1 MAAHHKFLFSAA
13 CCAALAGAGLAFSL
27 SFTAN
32 AQTAAPNLAL
42 ALDAKQQAALGIR
55 SAAVQAAQVGQLLAS
70 ATVTTP
76 PGKDITITAP
86 YAGQLSSV
94 LVGLGDTVRIGTALG
109 NFTSPMVGDARR
121 QWREASL
128 EAQNSRAALQR
139 DQALFDEGIIPA
151 VRLQLSRNKDEAAKA
166 AVQSRAAELS
176 ASGLRFDGP
185 GSGASSPNSYGSG
198 YATGVLQSPISGVVV
213 DAFTS
218 VGQRVEA
225 GTVLFK
231 LADTSQL
238 QLDIQLSG
246 DKAARLKVGDAV
258 NIPAR
263 NAQAQIT
270 GVSRA
275 LDAGQSAKARAKVTQ
290 RGSLQIGET
299 VSVQLMPG
307 LQPGLATPGLS
318 TQDSAGQATGPAWSV
333 SSRAISQWQGHPV
346 IFVVN
351 ATGFTAQRV
360 RILTSN
366 DDTSVIEAAL
376 PATAKVAIT
385 GIASLRA
392 LLQKDE

>member
-1 MAAHHKFLFSAA
+1 MASHHIFRFRVAQYARWTFTLAA
-13 CCAALAGAGLAFSL
+13 TGLALCISGSALAE
-27 SFTAN
+27 
-32 AQTAAPNLAL
+32 TAAPQL
-42 ALDAKQQAALGIR
+42 ALDAKQQATLGVRTAL
-55 SAAVQAAQVGQLLAS
+55 VQAAQAGQMLAS

-76 PGKDITITAP
+76 PGKDITLTAP
-86 YAGQLSSV
+86 YAGQLTRV
-94 LVGLGDTVRIGTALG
+94 MVGLGDTVRVGTALG
-109 NFTSPMVGDARR
+109 QFTSPMVGDARR
-121 QWREASL
+121 QWHEASL

-151 VRLQLSRNKDEAAKA
+151 VRLQLSRNKNEAAQA

-185 GSGASSPNSYGSG
+185 SSGGG

-231 LADTSQL
+231 LADTREL

-246 DKAARLKVGDAV
+246 DKAGQIKVGDTV
-258 NIPAR
+258 SIPSR
-263 NAQAQIT
+263 QAQALIT

-290 RGSLQIGET
+290 RGSLQVGEA
-299 VSVQLMPG
+299 VSVL
-307 LQPGLATPGLS
+307 LQASLPSVGRDLHSAKDASS
-318 TQDSAGQATGPAWSV
+318 TWTVPA
-333 SSRAISQWQGHPV
+333 RALSQWKGQTL
-346 IFVVN
+346 IFVAN
-351 ATGFTAQRV
+351 ANGFSAQRV
-360 RILTSN
+360 RIVNSN
-366 DDTSVIEAAL
+366 DDMAVIEATL
-376 PATAKVAIT
+376 PAKTQVAIT

>member
-1 MAAHHKFLFSAA
+1 MAFNSPFLPFTFLRRAAGCAFLVSVAFSAA
-13 CCAALAGAGLAFSL
+13 AHPPTPSL
-27 SFTAN
+27 T
-32 AQTAAPNLAL
+32 
-42 ALDAKQQAALGIR
+42 LDAKQQATLGIR
-55 SAAVQAAQVGQLLAS
+55 SVGIQAAQVEQLLAS
-70 ATVTTP
+70 ASVTTP
-76 PGKDITITAP
+76 PGKDITLTAP
-86 YAGQLSSV
+86 YAGQLSRV

-109 NFTSPMVGDARR
+109 HFTSPMVGDARR
-121 QWREASL
+121 QWHEASL
-128 EAQNSRAALQR
+128 EAQNTRAAVQR

-166 AVQSRAAELS
+166 ALQSRAAELS

-185 GSGASSPNSYGSG
+185 GSANASSGG

-231 LADTSQL
+231 LADTREL

-258 NIPAR
+258 SIPSR

-290 RGSLQIGET
+290 RGSLQIGEA
-299 VSVQLMPG
+299 VSVQ
-307 LQPGLATPGLS
+307 LQPGLAVTDASGK
-318 TQDSAGQATGPAWSV
+318 AAGPAWTV
-333 SSRAISQWQGHPV
+333 PSRALSQWQGQPV
-346 IFVVN
+346 VFVAN
-351 ATGFTAQRV
+351 DTGFTAQRV
-360 RILTSN
+360 RIVSSN
-366 DDTSVIEAAL
+366 DDITVIEAAL
-376 PATAKVAIT
+376 PATAKVAST

>member
-1 MAAHHKFLFSAA
+1 MASRHIFLFPAADSATFVA
-13 CCAALAGAGLAFSL
+13 LAAAALAL
-27 SFTAN
+27 SMSWPVH
-32 AQTAAPNLAL
+32 AQTAAPQLT
-42 ALDAKQQAALGIR
+42 LDAQQQAALGVRI
-55 SAAVQAAQVGQLLAS
+55 APIQAAQVGPLLAS

-86 YAGQLSSV
+86 YAGQLSRV

-109 NFTSPMVGDARR
+109 HFTSPMVGDARR
-121 QWREASL
+121 LWHEASL

-151 VRLQLSRNKDEAAKA
+151 VRLQLSRNKDEAAKT
-166 AVQSRAAELS
+166 AVQSRAAELT

-185 GSGASSPNSYGSG
+185 GSASNSGGG
-198 YATGVLQSPISGVVV
+198 YATGVLSSPISGVVV
-213 DAFTS
+213 DAFSS

-231 LADTSQL
+231 LADTREL

-258 NIPAR
+258 QIPSR

-290 RGSLQIGET
+290 RGSLQIGEA
-299 VSVQLMPG
+299 VSIQ
-307 LQPGLATPGLS
+307 LQPGLAAMDS
-318 TQDSAGQATGPAWSV
+318 TGKATGPAWTV
-333 SSRAISQWQGHPV
+333 PSRALSQWQNQPL
-346 IFVVN
+346 IFVAN
-351 ATGFTAQRV
+351 ATGFSAQRV
-360 RILTSN
+360 RMVSSN
-366 DDTSVIEAAL
+366 DDISVIEAAL
-376 PATAKVAIT
+376 PANAKVAVT

>member
-1 MAAHHKFLFSAA
+1 MASHHLFNFQIGRRAA
-13 CCAALAGAGLAFSL
+13 WVSSLATATLALCMSGSTL
-27 SFTAN
+27 
-32 AQTAAPNLAL
+32 AQTAAPQLT
-42 ALDAKQQAALGIR
+42 LDAKQQATLGIR
-55 SAAVQAAQVGQLLAS
+55 TTPVQAAQTGQLLAS

-76 PGKDITITAP
+76 PGKDVTLTAP
-86 YAGQLSSV
+86 YAGQLTRMM
-94 LVGLGDTVRIGTALG
+94 VGLGDTVRIGTALG
-109 NFTSPMVGDARR
+109 QFTSPMVGDARR
-121 QWREASL
+121 QWHEASL

-151 VRLQLSRNKDEAAKA
+151 VRLQLSRNKHEAAQA
-166 AVQSRAAELS
+166 ALQSRAAELNV
-176 ASGLRFDGP
+176 SGLRFDGP
-185 GSGASSPNSYGSG
+185 SSGGG

-231 LADTSQL
+231 LADTREL

-246 DKAARLKVGDAV
+246 DKAGRLKVGDAV
-258 NIPAR
+258 QIPSR
-263 NAQAQIT
+263 NAQAHIT

-290 RGSLQIGET
+290 RGSLQIGEAVAVFLQAGVHAPVATSNAAGKDTGAVWT
-299 VSVQLMPG
+299 VP
-307 LQPGLATPGLS
+307 
-318 TQDSAGQATGPAWSV
+318 
-333 SSRAISQWQGHPV
+333 SRALSQWQAQPP
-346 IFVVN
+346 IFVAT

-360 RILTSN
+360 RMVTSN
-366 DDTSVIEAAL
+366 DDLSVIEAAL
-376 PATAKVAIT
+376 PASAKVAIT

>member
-1 MAAHHKFLFSAA
+1 MASHHKVLFSAT
-13 CCAALAGAGLAFSL
+13 CCAALAAGVFAFSL
-27 SFTAN
+27 SFIAS
-32 AQTAAPNLAL
+32 AQTVAPNRAL
-42 ALDAKQQAALGIR
+42 ALDAKQQATLGIR
-55 SAAVQAAQVGQLLAS
+55 IAQVLPAQVGQLLAS

-86 YAGQLSSV
+86 YAGQLSNV

-109 NFTSPMVGDARR
+109 QFTSPMVGDARR
-121 QWREASL
+121 QWREATL
-128 EAQNSRAALQR
+128 EAQNSHAAVQR

-151 VRLQLSRNKDEAAKA
+151 VRLQLSRNKNETAKA
-166 AVQSRAAELS
+166 AVQSRAAELN

-185 GSGASSPNSYGSG
+185 GSGSSAGNSYGSG

-231 LADTSQL
+231 LADTREL

-258 NIPAR
+258 SIPAR

-290 RGSLQIGET
+290 RGSLQIGDS
-299 VSVQLMPG
+299 VSIQ
-307 LQPGLATPGLS
+307 LQPGLDAT
-318 TQDSAGQATGPAWSV
+318 DSNGKATGPVWTV
-333 SSRAISQWQGHPV
+333 PSRALSQWQGQPMV
-346 IFVVN
+346 FVVN
-351 ATGFTAQRV
+351 ATGFMAQRV
-360 RILTSN
+360 RILSSN
-366 DDTSVIEAAL
+366 DDVSVVEAAL
-376 PATAKVAIT
+376 PATPKVAIT

>member
-1 MAAHHKFLFSAA
+1 MASRHIFLFPAA
-13 CCAALAGAGLAFSL
+13 DRATFVALAAAALAL
-27 SFTAN
+27 SMSWPVH
-32 AQTAAPNLAL
+32 AQTAAPQLT
-42 ALDAKQQAALGIR
+42 LDAKQQAALGVR
-55 SAAVQAAQVGQLLAS
+55 TTPVQVAQVGPLLAS

-86 YAGQLSSV
+86 YAGQLSRV

-109 NFTSPMVGDARR
+109 HFTSPMVGDARR
-121 QWREASL
+121 LWHEASL

-151 VRLQLSRNKDEAAKA
+151 VRLQLSRNKDEAAKT
-166 AVQSRAAELS
+166 AVQSRAAELT

-185 GSGASSPNSYGSG
+185 GSASNSGGG
-198 YATGVLQSPISGVVV
+198 YATGVMSSPISGVVV
-213 DAFTS
+213 DAFSS

-231 LADTSQL
+231 LADTREL

-258 NIPAR
+258 QIPSR

-290 RGSLQIGET
+290 RGSLQIGEA
-299 VSVQLMPG
+299 VSIQ
-307 LQPGLATPGLS
+307 LQPGLAAM
-318 TQDSAGQATGPAWSV
+318 DSSGKATGPAWTV
-333 SSRAISQWQGHPV
+333 PSRALSQWQNQPL
-346 IFVVN
+346 IFVAN
-351 ATGFTAQRV
+351 ATGFSAQRV
-360 RILTSN
+360 RMVSSN
-366 DDTSVIEAAL
+366 DDISVIEAAL
-376 PATAKVAIT
+376 PVNAKVAVT

>member
-1 MAAHHKFLFSAA
+1 MAFNSPFLPFTFLRRAAGCAFLVSVAFSAA
-13 CCAALAGAGLAFSL
+13 AHPPTPSL
-27 SFTAN
+27 T
-32 AQTAAPNLAL
+32 
-42 ALDAKQQAALGIR
+42 LDAKQQATLGIR
-55 SAAVQAAQVGQLLAS
+55 SVGIQAAQVEQLLAS
-70 ATVTTP
+70 ASVTTP
-76 PGKDITITAP
+76 PGKDITLTAP
-86 YAGQLSSV
+86 YAGQLSRV

-109 NFTSPMVGDARR
+109 HFTSPMVGDARR
-121 QWREASL
+121 QWLEASL
-128 EAQNSRAALQR
+128 EAQNTRAALQR

-151 VRLQLSRNKDEAAKA
+151 VRLQLSRNRDEAAKA
-166 AVQSRAAELS
+166 GLQSRAAELT

-185 GSGASSPNSYGSG
+185 GSASSSGSG
-198 YATGVLQSPISGVVV
+198 YATGILQSPISGVVV

-231 LADTSQL
+231 LADTREL
-238 QLDIQLSG
+238 QLDIKLSG
-246 DKAARLKVGDAV
+246 EKAARLKVGDAV
-258 NIPAR
+258 SIPAR

-299 VSVQLMPG
+299 VSVQL
-307 LQPGLATPGLS
+307 QPGLA
-318 TQDSAGQATGPAWSV
+318 ATDASGKAAGPAWTV
-333 SSRAISQWQGHPV
+333 PSRALSQWQGQPV
-346 IFVVN
+346 VFVAN

-360 RILTSN
+360 RIVSSN
-366 DDTSVIEAAL
+366 DDLTVIEAAL
-376 PATAKVAIT
+376 PATAKVAST

>member
-1 MAAHHKFLFSAA
+1 MATHHKVLFSAA
-13 CCAALAGAGLAFSL
+13 CYAAFAVGGFAFSCN
-27 SFTAN
+27 AN
-32 AQTAAPNLAL
+32 AQPAAPKLT
-42 ALDAKQQAALGIR
+42 LDAKQQAALGVRI
-55 SAAVQAAQVGQLLAS
+55 APIQVAQVGQLLAS
-70 ATVTTP
+70 ASVTTP

-86 YAGQLSSV
+86 YAGQLSRV

-109 NFTSPMVGDARR
+109 QFTSPMVGDARR

-128 EAQNSRAALQR
+128 EAQNSHAAVQR

-166 AVQSRAAELS
+166 AVQSRAAELN

-185 GSGASSPNSYGSG
+185 GSGSSAGHSDGSG

-225 GTVLFK
+225 GTVMFK
-231 LADTSQL
+231 LADTREL

-258 NIPAR
+258 SIPAR

-290 RGSLQIGET
+290 RGSLQIGES
-299 VSVQLMPG
+299 VSIQ
-307 LQPGLATPGLS
+307 LQPGLTAT
-318 TQDSAGQATGPAWSV
+318 DSNGKATGPAWTV
-333 SSRAISQWQGHPV
+333 PSRALSQWQGQPMV
-346 IFVVN
+346 FVTN

-360 RILTSN
+360 RILSSN
-366 DDTSVIEAAL
+366 DDISVIEAAL
-376 PATAKVAIT
+376 PAAPKVAIT

>member
-1 MAAHHKFLFSAA
+1 MASHHTISFPFAQHARWTATLAA
-13 CCAALAGAGLAFSL
+13 TTLALCLGGSTL
-27 SFTAN
+27 
-32 AQTAAPNLAL
+32 AQTAAPQLT
-42 ALDAKQQAALGIR
+42 LDAKQQATLGIR
-55 SAAVQAAQVGQLLAS
+55 TTPVQAAQSGQLLAS

-76 PGKDITITAP
+76 PGKDVTLTAP
-86 YAGQLSSV
+86 YAGQLTRMM
-94 LVGLGDTVRIGTALG
+94 VGLGDTVRIGTALG
-109 NFTSPMVGDARR
+109 QFTSPMVGDARR
-121 QWREASL
+121 QWHEASL

-151 VRLQLSRNKDEAAKA
+151 VRLQLSRNKHEAAQA
-166 AVQSRAAELS
+166 ALQSRAAELN

-185 GSGASSPNSYGSG
+185 SSGGG

-231 LADTSQL
+231 LADTREL

-246 DKAARLKVGDAV
+246 DKAGQLKVGDAV
-258 NIPAR
+258 QIPSR
-263 NAQAQIT
+263 NAQAHIT

-290 RGSLQIGET
+290 RGSLQIGEAVAVFLQASVHAPGAASNAAGKDTGAVWT
-299 VSVQLMPG
+299 VP
-307 LQPGLATPGLS
+307 
-318 TQDSAGQATGPAWSV
+318 
-333 SSRAISQWQGHPV
+333 SRALSQWQGHPLV
-346 IFVVN
+346 FVAT

-360 RILTSN
+360 RMVTSN
-366 DDTSVIEAAL
+366 DDLSVIEAAL
-376 PATAKVAIT
+376 PASAQVAIT

>member
-1 MAAHHKFLFSAA
+1 MATHHKFLFTAV
-13 CCAALAGAGLAFSL
+13 CCAVMGFTGFALSV
-27 SFTAN
+27 N
-32 AQTAAPNLAL
+32 AQTAEPNRVL
-42 ALDAKQQAALGIR
+42 ALDTPQQAALGIR
-55 SAAVQAAQVGQLLAS
+55 TAAIQAAQVGQLLAS

-76 PGKDITITAP
+76 PGKDITLTAP

-109 NFTSPMVGDARR
+109 QFTSPMVGEARR

-128 EAQNSRAALQR
+128 EAQNSHAALQR
-139 DQALFDEGIIPA
+139 DQALFDEGIIPG

-166 AVQSRAAELS
+166 LVQSRAAELN

-185 GSGASSPNSYGSG
+185 GSSNSDGSG

-231 LADTSQL
+231 LADTRAL

-258 NIPAR
+258 SIPAR

-290 RGSLQIGET
+290 RGSLQIGES
-299 VSVQLMPG
+299 VSIQ
-307 LQPGLATPGLS
+307 LQPGLAAT
-318 TQDSAGQATGPAWSV
+318 DSNGKATGPAWTV
-333 SSRAISQWQGHPV
+333 PSRALSQWQGHPL
-346 IFVVN
+346 IFV
-351 ATGFTAQRV
+351 ASPTGFTAQRV
-360 RILTSN
+360 RILSSN
-366 DDTSVIEAAL
+366 DDISVIEAAL
-376 PATAKVAIT
+376 PATPKVATT

>member
-1 MAAHHKFLFSAA
+1 MAFNSPFLPFTFLRRAAGCAFLVSVAFSAA
-13 CCAALAGAGLAFSL
+13 AHPPTPSL
-27 SFTAN
+27 T
-32 AQTAAPNLAL
+32 
-42 ALDAKQQAALGIR
+42 LDAKQQATLGIR
-55 SAAVQAAQVGQLLAS
+55 SVGIQAAQVEQLLAS
-70 ATVTTP
+70 ASVTTP
-76 PGKDITITAP
+76 PGKDITLTAP
-86 YAGQLSSV
+86 YAGQLSRV

-109 NFTSPMVGDARR
+109 HFTSPMVGDARR
-121 QWREASL
+121 QWLEASL
-128 EAQNSRAALQR
+128 EAQNTRAALQR
-139 DQALFDEGIIPA
+139 DQALYDEGIIPA
-151 VRLQLSRNKDEAAKA
+151 VRLQLSRNRDEAAKA
-166 AVQSRAAELS
+166 GLQSRAAELT

-185 GSGASSPNSYGSG
+185 GSASSSGSG
-198 YATGVLQSPISGVVV
+198 YATGILQSPISGVVV

-231 LADTSQL
+231 LADTREL

-246 DKAARLKVGDAV
+246 EKAARLKVGDAV
-258 NIPAR
+258 SIPAR

-299 VSVQLMPG
+299 VSVQL
-307 LQPGLATPGLS
+307 QPGLA
-318 TQDSAGQATGPAWSV
+318 ATDASGKAAGPAWTV
-333 SSRAISQWQGHPV
+333 PSRALSQWQGQPV
-346 IFVVN
+346 VFVAN

-360 RILTSN
+360 RIVSSN
-366 DDTSVIEAAL
+366 DDLTVIEAAL
-376 PATAKVAIT
+376 PATAKVAST

>member
-1 MAAHHKFLFSAA
+1 MASHHKVLFSAT
-13 CCAALAGAGLAFSL
+13 CCAALAAGVFAFSL
-27 SFTAN
+27 SFIAS
-32 AQTAAPNLAL
+32 AQTVAPNRAL
-42 ALDAKQQAALGIR
+42 ALDAKQQATLGIR
-55 SAAVQAAQVGQLLAS
+55 IAQVLPAQVGQLLAS

-86 YAGQLSSV
+86 YAGQLSNV

-109 NFTSPMVGDARR
+109 QFTSPMVGDARR
-121 QWREASL
+121 QWREATL
-128 EAQNSRAALQR
+128 EAQNSHAAEQR

-151 VRLQLSRNKDEAAKA
+151 VRLQLSRNKHETAKA
-166 AVQSRAAELS
+166 AVQSRAAELN

-185 GSGASSPNSYGSG
+185 GSGSSAGNSYGSG

-231 LADTSQL
+231 LADTREL

-258 NIPAR
+258 SIPAR

-290 RGSLQIGET
+290 RGSLQIGDS
-299 VSVQLMPG
+299 VSIQ
-307 LQPGLATPGLS
+307 LQPGLDAT
-318 TQDSAGQATGPAWSV
+318 DSNGKATGPVWTV
-333 SSRAISQWQGHPV
+333 PSRALSQWQGQPMV
-346 IFVVN
+346 FVVN
-351 ATGFTAQRV
+351 ATGFMAQRV
-360 RILTSN
+360 RILSSN
-366 DDTSVIEAAL
+366 DDVSVVEAAL
-376 PATAKVAIT
+376 PATPKVAIT

>member
-1 MAAHHKFLFSAA
+1 MAFNSPFLPFTFLRRAAGCAFLVSVAFSAA
-13 CCAALAGAGLAFSL
+13 AHPPTPSL
-27 SFTAN
+27 T
-32 AQTAAPNLAL
+32 
-42 ALDAKQQAALGIR
+42 LDAKQQATLGIR
-55 SAAVQAAQVGQLLAS
+55 SVGIQAAQVEQLLAS
-70 ATVTTP
+70 ASVTTP
-76 PGKDITITAP
+76 PGKDITLTAP
-86 YAGQLSSV
+86 YAGQLSRV

-109 NFTSPMVGDARR
+109 HFTSPMVGDARR
-121 QWREASL
+121 QWLEASL
-128 EAQNSRAALQR
+128 EAQNTRAALQR

-151 VRLQLSRNKDEAAKA
+151 VRLQLSRNRDEAAKA
-166 AVQSRAAELS
+166 GLQSRAAELT

-185 GSGASSPNSYGSG
+185 GSASSSGSG
-198 YATGVLQSPISGVVV
+198 YATGILQSPISGVVV

-231 LADTSQL
+231 LADTREL

-246 DKAARLKVGDAV
+246 EKAARLKVGDAV
-258 NIPAR
+258 SIPAR

-299 VSVQLMPG
+299 VSVQL
-307 LQPGLATPGLS
+307 QPGLA
-318 TQDSAGQATGPAWSV
+318 ATDASGKAAGPAWTV
-333 SSRAISQWQGHPV
+333 PSRSLSQWQGQPV
-346 IFVVN
+346 VFVAN

-360 RILTSN
+360 RIVSSN
-366 DDTSVIEAAL
+366 DDLTVIEAAL
-376 PATAKVAIT
+376 PATAKVAST

>member
-1 MAAHHKFLFSAA
+1 
-13 CCAALAGAGLAFSL
+13 
-27 SFTAN
+27 
-32 AQTAAPNLAL
+32 
-42 ALDAKQQAALGIR
+42 LDAKQQAALGIR
-55 SAAVQAAQVGQLLAS
+55 IAQVLPAQVGQLLAS

-109 NFTSPMVGDARR
+109 QFTSPMVGEARR

-128 EAQNSRAALQR
+128 EAQNSHAAVQR

-166 AVQSRAAELS
+166 AVQSRAAELN

-185 GSGASSPNSYGSG
+185 GSGSSAGNSSANSYGSG
-198 YATGVLQSPISGVVV
+198 YATGVMQSPISGVVV

-231 LADTSQL
+231 LADTREL

-258 NIPAR
+258 SIPAR

-290 RGSLQIGET
+290 RGSLQIGES
-299 VSVQLMPG
+299 VSIQ
-307 LQPGLATPGLS
+307 LQPGLAAT
-318 TQDSAGQATGPAWSV
+318 DSNGKATGPVWTV
-333 SSRAISQWQGHPV
+333 PSRALSQWQGQPMV
-346 IFVVN
+346 FVAS
-351 ATGFTAQRV
+351 ATGFTAERV
-360 RILTSN
+360 RILSSN
-366 DDTSVIEAAL
+366 DDISVIEAAL
-376 PATAKVAIT
+376 PVTPKVAIT

>member
-1 MAAHHKFLFSAA
+1 MAFNSPFLPFTFLRRAAGCAFLVSVAFSAA
-13 CCAALAGAGLAFSL
+13 AHPPTPSL
-27 SFTAN
+27 T
-32 AQTAAPNLAL
+32 
-42 ALDAKQQAALGIR
+42 LDAKQQATLGIR
-55 SAAVQAAQVGQLLAS
+55 SVGIQAAQVEQLLAS
-70 ATVTTP
+70 ASVTTP
-76 PGKDITITAP
+76 PGKDITLTAP
-86 YAGQLSSV
+86 YAGQLSRV

-109 NFTSPMVGDARR
+109 HFTSPMVGDARR
-121 QWREASL
+121 QWLEASL
-128 EAQNSRAALQR
+128 EAQNTRAALQR

-151 VRLQLSRNKDEAAKA
+151 VRLQLSRNRDEAAKA
-166 AVQSRAAELS
+166 GLQSRAAELT

-185 GSGASSPNSYGSG
+185 GSASSSGSG
-198 YATGVLQSPISGVVV
+198 YATGILQSPISGVVV

-231 LADTSQL
+231 LADTREL

-246 DKAARLKVGDAV
+246 EKAARLKVGDAV
-258 NIPAR
+258 SIPAR

-299 VSVQLMPG
+299 VSVQL
-307 LQPGLATPGLS
+307 QPGLA
-318 TQDSAGQATGPAWSV
+318 ATDASGKAAGPAWTV
-333 SSRAISQWQGHPV
+333 PSRALSQWQGQPV
-346 IFVVN
+346 VFVAN

-360 RILTSN
+360 RIVSSN
-366 DDTSVIEAAL
+366 DDLTVIEAAL
-376 PATAKVAIT
+376 PATAKVAST

>member
-1 MAAHHKFLFSAA
+1 MAFNSPFLPFTFLRRAAGCATFSAVVAFSAA
-13 CCAALAGAGLAFSL
+13 AQPPAL
-27 SFTAN
+27 T
-32 AQTAAPNLAL
+32 
-42 ALDAKQQAALGIR
+42 LDAKQQATLGIR
-55 SAAVQAAQVGQLLAS
+55 SVGIQAAQVGQLLAS
-70 ATVTTP
+70 ASVTTP
-76 PGKDITITAP
+76 PGKDITLTAP
-86 YAGQLSSV
+86 YAGQLSRV

-109 NFTSPMVGDARR
+109 HFTSPMVGDARR
-121 QWREASL
+121 QWHEASL
-128 EAQNSRAALQR
+128 EAQNTRAAVQR

-166 AVQSRAAELS
+166 ALQSRAAELS

-185 GSGASSPNSYGSG
+185 GSANASGGG

-231 LADTSQL
+231 LADTREL

-258 NIPAR
+258 SIPAR

-290 RGSLQIGET
+290 RGSLQIGEA
-299 VSVQLMPG
+299 VSVQ
-307 LQPGLATPGLS
+307 LQPGLAVTDAS
-318 TQDSAGQATGPAWSV
+318 SKAAGPAWTV
-333 SSRAISQWQGHPV
+333 PSRALSQWQGQPV
-346 IFVVN
+346 VFVAN

-360 RILTSN
+360 RIVSSN
-366 DDTSVIEAAL
+366 DDLTVIEAAL
-376 PATAKVAIT
+376 PATAKVAST

>member
-1 MAAHHKFLFSAA
+1 MAAHHKFLFSAS
-13 CCAALAGAGLAFSL
+13 CCAALAAAGLALSL
-27 SFTAN
+27 SLNAN
-32 AQTAAPNLAL
+32 AQTAAPNL

-55 SAAVQAAQVGQLLAS
+55 IAQVLPAQVGQLLAS

-109 NFTSPMVGDARR
+109 QFTSPMVGDARR

-128 EAQNSRAALQR
+128 EAQNSHAALQR

-185 GSGASSPNSYGSG
+185 GSGASSPNSYASG

-231 LADTSQL
+231 LADTRQL

-258 NIPAR
+258 SIPAR

-318 TQDSAGQATGPAWSV
+318 TPDSAGQTASPAWSV
-333 SSRAISQWQGHPV
+333 PSRAISQWQGHPV

-351 ATGFTAQRV
+351 ATGFTAERV
-360 RILTSN
+360 RILSSN
-366 DDTSVIEAAL
+366 DDVSVIEAAL
-376 PATAKVAIT
+376 PATPKVAIT

>member
-1 MAAHHKFLFSAA
+1 MASRHIFLFPAA
-13 CCAALAGAGLAFSL
+13 DRATFVALAAAALAL
-27 SFTAN
+27 SMSWPVH
-32 AQTAAPNLAL
+32 AQTAAPQLT
-42 ALDAKQQAALGIR
+42 LDAQQQAALGVRI
-55 SAAVQAAQVGQLLAS
+55 APIQAAQVGPLLAS

-76 PGKDITITAP
+76 PGKDMTVTAP
-86 YAGQLSSV
+86 YAGQLSRV
-94 LVGLGDTVRIGTALG
+94 LVGLGDTVRVGTALG
-109 NFTSPMVGDARR
+109 HFTSPMVGDARR
-121 QWREASL
+121 LWHEASL

-151 VRLQLSRNKDEAAKA
+151 VRLQLSRNKDEAAKT
-166 AVQSRAAELS
+166 AVQSRAAELT

-185 GSGASSPNSYGSG
+185 GSASNSGGG
-198 YATGVLQSPISGVVV
+198 YATGVLSSPISGVVV
-213 DAFTS
+213 DAFSS

-231 LADTSQL
+231 LADTREL

-258 NIPAR
+258 QIPSR

-290 RGSLQIGET
+290 RGSLQIGEV
-299 VSVQLMPG
+299 VSIQ
-307 LQPGLATPGLS
+307 LQPGLAAT
-318 TQDSAGQATGPAWSV
+318 DSSGKASAPAWTV
-333 SSRAISQWQGHPV
+333 PSRALSQWQNQPL
-346 IFVVN
+346 IFVAS
-351 ATGFTAQRV
+351 ATGFSAQRV
-360 RILTSN
+360 RMVSSN
-366 DDTSVIEAAL
+366 DDISVIEAAL
-376 PATAKVAIT
+376 PANAKVAVT